1 MPEPLAIPQG
11 GLENGQL
18 PADWQLV
25 RLGDVASLA
34 SGGTPSKTRPEF
46 WDGSIPWASPKDL
59 KQPFL
64 FDAEDHIS
72 EAGLEDGSRLVQ
84 PGTLF
89 LVVRGMILARDL
101 PVSMAM
107 VPMAFNQ
114 DMKAVIPGPK
124 VDGRYLLYAF
134 QHHKSSLVPEIG
146 TSAHG
151 TRRIST
157 SAVENFT
164 LPLPPLS
171 EQGAIAQI
179 LDRVHLAK
187 EATEKTITAA
197 SQLKSSLVRY
207 LLTFGPVPVGEA
219 DHVQLKETEIG
230 SLPEHWSVSRLV
242 DLLRE
247 RLRNG
252 HSAKATNTDSGVR
265 TLTLTA
271 VTQNDFS
278 IKNTKLT
285 HADPDKVRG
294 IWLKPGDIL
303 VERANTPEYVG
314 LAALYEGPDDFAI
327 YPDLMVRVRLK
338 EKEILPKYAAEF
350 LLTEP
355 CRRYYRSNAKAT
367 AGNFPKIDHQVIEST
382 LIPLPPLDEQREIA
396 AALGAMDE
404 KIRTEEVRREA
415 LSSLFSTLLHVLMC
429 GRLRA
434 GNFQVVGS
442 SGG

>member
-18 PADWQLV
+18 PADWRLV

-34 SGGTPSKTRPEF
+34 SGGTPSKTRPDF

-72 EAGLEDGSRLVQ
+72 EAGLDDGSRLVQ

-114 DMKAVIPGPK
+114 DMKAIIPGPE

-134 QHHKSSLVPEIG
+134 QHHKSSLLPEIG

-179 LDRVHLAK
+179 LDLVHLAK
-187 EATEKTITAA
+187 EATEKTIAA
-197 SQLKSSLVRY
+197 ARKLKASVMHHLFTYGLVPVDQADKVETTETEFGSMPRSWRVEELGTVIIETQYGLSQRGEASGKYRILRMNNLHGGRLVISDVQYVDLDESEFQKYRLNCGDLLFNRTNSFELVGKTSLFDIEGDFVFASYLIRVVPDPSHLEPAFFNYYMNYGSTQARLKSLAAR
-207 LLTFGPVPVGEA
+207 A
-219 DHVQLKETEIG
+219 
-230 SLPEHWSVSRLV
+230 VSQS
-242 DLLRE
+242 
-247 RLRNG
+247 NIN
-252 HSAKATNTDSGVR
+252 A
-265 TLTLTA
+265 
-271 VTQNDFS
+271 
-278 IKNTKLT
+278 TKL
-285 HADPDKVRG
+285 RG
-294 IWLKPGDIL
+294 L
-303 VERANTPEYVG
+303 R
-314 LAALYEGPDDFAI
+314 
-327 YPDLMVRVRLK
+327 
-338 EKEILPKYAAEF
+338 
-350 LLTEP
+350 
-355 CRRYYRSNAKAT
+355 
-367 AGNFPKIDHQVIEST
+367 
-382 LIPLPPLDEQREIA
+382 IPVPPLDEQREIA
-396 AALGAMDE
+396 AALKAIDR
-404 KIRTEEVRREA
+404 KLRTEEVRREA
-415 LSSLFSTLLHVLMC
+415 HTSLFSTLLDALMC
-429 GRLRA
+429 GKLRA
-434 GNFQVVGS
+434 GDLQVVGS